1 LKNARRRAVCLA
13 DLIPHKSITTK
24 IPRLLAA
31 AFVTGLLA
39 ASAFAADPSG
49 TWKWTV
55 STPNGDIETTLTLA
69 LKAGALTGTYSN
81 SFGDTAISNA
91 SLKDDTLAFEVQ
103 REFDGN
109 KFVLK
114 YQGKLAGDT
123 ITGTIEVP
131 GMDGG
136 EPRKMDW
143 NAKRAG
149 APAAPAA
156 K

>member
-1 LKNARRRAVCLA
+1 MK
-13 DLIPHKSITTK
+13 T
-24 IPRLLAA
+24 PRLLAA
-31 AFVTGLLA
+31 VFVAGLFA
-39 ASAFAADPSG
+39 ATAFAADPTG

-55 STPNGDIETTLTLA
+55 STPNGDLETTLTLA
-69 LKAGALTGTYSN
+69 IKDGALTGTYSN
-81 SFGDTAISNA
+81 SFGQTAISNA
-91 SLKDDTLAFEVQ
+91 SCKDAAIAFDVQ

-114 YQGKLAGDT
+114 YQGTLDGDT
-123 ITGTIEVP
+123 IKGTIEIP

-136 EPRKMDW
+136 ESRKVDW

-149 APAAPAA
+149 APVVPST